1 MSTIYIT
8 HDAFLNHD
16 TGEWHP
22 ELADRM
28 TAIDQALTGDCAHPG
43 RWRNDSGMA
52 CEAMNI
58 TGAMDQRLI
67 IILNDNDM
75 SIAPGG
81 GALGFPAK
89 GYETGREQDH

>member
-1 MSTIYIT
+1 
-8 HDAFLNHD
+8 
-16 TGEWHP
+16 
-22 ELADRM
+22 
-28 TAIDQALTGDCAHPG
+28 
-43 RWRNDSGMA
+43 MA